1 MSKLEFAQKPYIRS
15 VTRGK
20 KDDYF
25 NDSLLKDLAEKI
37 HLNHSS
43 HVKLYVDDQNQL
55 VFSRLEV

>member
-20 KDDYF
+20 KDDYL
-25 NDSLLKDLAEKI
+25 NDSIPKDLAEKI
-37 HLNHSS
+37 YLNQNS
-43 HVKLYVDDQNQL
+43 HIKLYVDDQNQL